1 YAFFL
6 KKYQQHIAPI
16 AETYAWCLMPNHF
29 HLLIK
34 MRSEQEIAAE
44 LPTFS
49 KVRNLGKDSSGKA
62 QEPDGEKYQT
72 LKSRFLSKQF
82 ANFFSSYTQAFNKV
96 YKRRGSLFLKN
107 FKRKEIRNENYL

>member
-1 YAFFL
+1 MLTFETYYHIYNHANGTENLFREKKNYAFFL

-72 LKSRFLSKQF
+72 LKSRF
-82 ANFFSSYTQAFNKV
+82 
-96 YKRRGSLFLKN
+96 
-107 FKRKEIRNENYL
+107 